1 MTTSLLTYLIQYF
14 LRRDQLQDPLT
25 SDLHAGRGLWWC
37 TALKWQKS
45 LFLVTVNHTFL
56 VRTPPGWLA
65 AGRERPAFSVRIR
78 QQLRVSV
85 MPPRHGVQQQPKD
98 HTWVRVAVSLGP
110 DCWPLTQGEI
120 FGIIT
125 FLAEKSF
132 CSSLAIAAQ
141 CYFRLNSQF
150 IPVWGVHA
158 CVAVTS
164 CTGSCRGLGS
174 CFLSPVWGESD
185 LWVTVFWSVARVP
198 PCHF

>member
-1 MTTSLLTYLIQYF
+1 MGCSSSRRTTCE
-14 LRRDQLQDPLT
+14 
-25 SDLHAGRGLWWC
+25 W
-37 TALKWQKS
+37 
-45 LFLVTVNHTFL
+45 
-56 VRTPPGWLA
+56 GWLCPWDQIA
-65 AGRERPAFSVRIR
+65 D
-78 QQLRVSV
+78 LW
-85 MPPRHGVQQQPKD
+85 H
-98 HTWVRVAVSLGP
+98 
-110 DCWPLTQGEI
+110 GEI

-164 CTGSCRGLGS
+164 CTSSCRGLGS

-185 LWVTVFWSVARVP
+185 FDGWLFSGLLLGCHHVTSREAGTSGSGQQSHLTVKCHCGLSGLREGPGTQGLKMILFVP
-198 PCHF
+198 PEKAVL